1 MPVKKSAIEQITN
14 PAIKRLSQVA
24 SINRLSGTS
33 DKESYVEIKGILNLT
48 LHRLVKQSII
58 YTEYARRKTVYAS
71 DVEYALDDISY
82 LHLFTM
88 HKGKV
93 KQCGQVKKIKRNNAI
108 REIKYLQKQS
118 DCLHIP
124 HAPFVRLIK
133 DIGQDYITD
142 LKYTKD
148 ALNIIQFAIEHFLI
162 EMLSYANQIAINC
175 NRTTVQPKDIKIAF
189 NALKYPTK

>member
-1 MPVKKSAIEQITN
+1 MPVKKPAIEQITN

-24 SINRLSGTS
+24 SINRLSGIS
-33 DKESYVEIKGILNLT
+33 DKDSYAEIKKIINST
-48 LHRLVKQSII
+48 LQRLMKQSII
-58 YTEYARRKTVYAS
+58 YTEYARRETVYSS

-88 HKGKV
+88 HKGKL
-93 KQCGQVKKIKRNNAI
+93 KPCGQVKKVKRNNAI

-133 DIGQDYITD
+133 EIGDEYKAN
-142 LKYTKD
+142 LAYSKD

-162 EMLSYANQIAINC
+162 ELFSYANKIAINSE
-175 NRTTVQPKDIKIAF
+175 RTTVQPTDIAIAYR
-189 NALKYPTK
+189 ALKYPMK

>member
-14 PAIKRLSQVA
+14 PAIKRISQVA
-24 SINRLSGTS
+24 SINRLNAS
-33 DKESYVEIKGILNLT
+33 SYSEIRGILNST
-48 LHRLVKQSII
+48 LHRLMKQSIT
-58 YTEYARRKTVYAS
+58 YTEYARRKTVDTS
-71 DVEYALDDISY
+71 DVEYALNDISY

-93 KQCGQVKKIKRNNAI
+93 KPCGQIKKIKRNNAI

-133 DIGQDYITD
+133 EIGMEYKTN
-142 LKYTKD
+142 LVYNKD
-148 ALNIIQFAIEHFLI
+148 ALNIIQFAVEHFLI
-162 EMLSYANQIAINC
+162 ELLDYANKIAINGD
-175 NRTTVQPKDIKIAF
+175 RTTVQPKDISIAYH
-189 NALKYPTK
+189 ALKYPMK

>member
-1 MPVKKSAIEQITN
+1 MPAKKSAIEQITN

-24 SINRLSGTS
+24 SINRLSAS
-33 DKESYVEIKGILNLT
+33 SYDDIRGILNAT
-48 LHRLVKQSII
+48 LHRLMKQSIL
-58 YTEYARRKTVYAS
+58 YTEYVRRKTVYAS

-93 KQCGQVKKIKRNNAI
+93 KPCGQVKKVKRNNAI

-118 DCLHIP
+118 DCLHIS

-133 DIGQDYITD
+133 EIGIDYRTD
-142 LKYTKD
+142 LVYNKN

-162 EMLSYANQIAINC
+162 ELLYYANKIAINGD
-175 NRTTVQPKDIKIAF
+175 RTTVQPKDITIAYST
-189 NALKYPTK
+189 LKYPMK

>member
-1 MPVKKSAIEQITN
+1 MPAKKSAIEQITN

-24 SINRLSGTS
+24 SINRLSAS
-33 DKESYVEIKGILNLT
+33 SYDDIRGILNAT
-48 LHRLVKQSII
+48 LHRLMKQSIL
-58 YTEYARRKTVYAS
+58 YTEYVRRKTVYAS

-93 KQCGQVKKIKRNNAI
+93 KPCGQVKKVKRNNAI

-118 DCLHIP
+118 DCLHIS

-133 DIGQDYITD
+133 EIGIDYRTD
-142 LKYTKD
+142 LVYNKN
-148 ALNIIQFAIEHFLI
+148 ALNIIQFAVEHFLI
-162 EMLSYANQIAINC
+162 ELLDYANKIAINGD
-175 NRTTVQPKDIKIAF
+175 RTTVKQKDITIAYH
-189 NALKYPTK
+189 ALKYPMK